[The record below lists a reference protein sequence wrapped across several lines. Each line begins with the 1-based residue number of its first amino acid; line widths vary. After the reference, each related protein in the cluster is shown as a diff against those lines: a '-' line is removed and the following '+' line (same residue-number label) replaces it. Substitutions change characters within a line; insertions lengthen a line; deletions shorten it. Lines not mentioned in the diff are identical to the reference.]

1 MKKPLLYAPLIALAL
16 SAPMDAHGHV
26 PPDVYRAFASAWEK
40 HDAEAMAALWVKDGE
55 LFYPFRLPSATLAR
69 EQTQVRAVLEEAH
82 KDTMSKSAYVPDYDS
97 FRTRSLGDNFLL
109 VNFDASITGA
119 AGTKEP
125 LKHKVTAVL
134 QRTAHGAKDQKDDQ
148 KGAQKGDEKSEHRD
162 LLIVSMQ
169 MLIQDPPAG
178 LKPGPK

>member
-1 MKKPLLYAPLIALAL
+1 MKKPFLYAPLIALAL

-55 LFYPFRLPSATLAR
+55 LFYPFTLPSATLAT
-69 EQTQVRAVLEEAH
+69 EQTQLRAVLEKAH
-82 KDTMSKSAYVPDYDS
+82 KETMSKSAYVPDYNS
-97 FRTRSLGDNFLL
+97 FRTRSLGDDFIL

-134 QRTAHGAKDQKDDQ
+134 QRKPHGAKGDQ
-148 KGAQKGDEKSEHRD
+148 KGDQKAEHRD
-162 LLIVSMQ
+162 LSIVSML